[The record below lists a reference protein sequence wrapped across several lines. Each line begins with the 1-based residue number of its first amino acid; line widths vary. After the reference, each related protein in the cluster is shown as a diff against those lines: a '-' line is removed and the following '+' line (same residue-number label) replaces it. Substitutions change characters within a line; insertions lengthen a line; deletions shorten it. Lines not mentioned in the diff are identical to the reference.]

1 MVVQGADGADG
12 QELPWDAGGPAT
24 GDQHLHQDISGDTM
38 LLPTPGKCEGV
49 QALLYY
55 SEVGP
60 NGGPTMIVPKDG
72 SVPWETVG
80 EASFERRW
88 DQNNVRR
95 SAESEDAARNPSARD
110 DLYAQERPVRYKPG
124 ACFFW
129 RYEVYHRGSAMKPAG
144 LRVMHAFGFR
154 RKDTPWH
161 NGWHTGWAATSS
173 ATGAAKG
180 WATYPWIKGSPP
192 WAAS

>member
-1 MVVQGADGADG
+1 M
-12 QELPWDAGGPAT
+12 
-24 GDQHLHQDISGDTM
+24 SR
-38 LLPTPGKCEGV
+38 GKCEGV
-49 QALLYY
+49 QALLYP

-161 NGWHTGWAATSS
+161 VRRHPTNTRRGEHPGTHPGTQPNTRARAAHAFREGAYLNARRQP
-173 ATGAAKG
+173 ATDAGTVADRGGTHA
-180 WATYPWIKGSPP
+180 PV
-192 WAAS
+192 

>member
-1 MVVQGADGADG
+1 M
-12 QELPWDAGGPAT
+12 
-24 GDQHLHQDISGDTM
+24 SR
-38 LLPTPGKCEGV
+38 GKCEGV

-129 RYEVYHRGSAMKPAG
+129 RYEVYHRGSAMKPGG

-161 NGWHTGWAATSS
+161 NGWHTGWAREVARSV
-173 ATGAAKG
+173 
-180 WATYPWIKGSPP
+180 WAGGVRYGR
-192 WAAS
+192 